1 MEQTSQKAN
10 PAMAET
16 PMLAAAQA
24 FQAANPDLQLV
35 VIPLFGPDG
44 KLPYPHGG
52 AHPEI
57 ATGWQKRVL
66 SVPGD
71 HPAWKEATGWG
82 IVLTNNP
89 HLLIV
94 DVDKPEELTAEQQAA
109 LNESPGLTYPT
120 RRGCHHWYRVQPGDH
135 PPITGKAGEWP
146 GGEIWYHT
154 ARLVAGPGSQD
165 KPAPTGLTVPDHAP
179 PLKVLLPPTD
189 SNGSGNARRERDP
202 NWNPADWIG
211 QWKIGTTIEYP
222 GQYAII
228 ASVATALLRRMT
240 TTQVTNWIVD
250 NIWQAGLLPDDNP
263 KYPWTRRDI
272 ADRVRRADC
281 YLQQQNQKQVS
292 PIQVPRERDI
302 MLSVLQALGA
312 IGGSGKPKEVIAGV
326 GGLLGVTGEQWS
338 SKVKSGLPRIE
349 DRTRWAS
356 DKLKNIGCL
365 DKYQGIWYLTDQG
378 KKYLYRSQQESPR
391 ALNDELWN
399 KAMEYR
405 QNSPS

>member
-1 MEQTSQKAN
+1 MEQTSQRAT
-10 PAMAET
+10 PAMIET

-35 VIPLFGPDG
+35 VIPLFGSDG

-120 RRGCHHWYRVQPGDH
+120 RRGRHHWYRVQPGDH

-154 ARLVAGPGSQD
+154 ARQVAGPGSLD
-165 KPAPTGLTVPDHAP
+165 KPTPTDLTIPDHAP
-179 PLKVLLPPTD
+179 PLGALLLPTD

-202 NWNPADWIG
+202 NWNPTDWIG
-211 QWKIGTTIEYP
+211 KWKIGTTIQHP

-228 ASVATALLRRMT
+228 SSVAAVLLRRMT
-240 TTQVTNWIVD
+240 PTEVTNWIVD

-263 KYPWTRRDI
+263 ERPWTRRDI
-272 ADRVRRADC
+272 ADRVRRADR
-281 YLQQQNQKQVS
+281 YLQQQNQKHVS

-338 SKVKSGLPRIE
+338 SKLKSGVPRIE
-349 DRTRWAS
+349 NRTRWAS
-356 DKLKNIGCL
+356 HKLISIGCL
-365 DKYQGIWYLTDQG
+365 DKDQGVLYLTDKG
-378 KKYLYRSQQESPR
+378 KEFLYRSQQESPR
-391 ALNDELWN
+391 VLNDELWN
-399 KAMEYR
+399 LAMEHR
-405 QNSPS
+405 QNSFS